1 MRSLGKESCG
11 IIKDNKVSMNN
22 FLFYKVKPMSSD
34 DLPDDTGNREIAK
47 WIPVSLVTVLIG
59 VIILLL
65 L

>member
-1 MRSLGKESCG
+1 
-11 IIKDNKVSMNN
+11 
-22 FLFYKVKPMSSD
+22 MSSD